1 MNNCVDLLDID
12 NLNIDNIK
20 ETKIF
25 PKHLKLLFFV
35 EMWER
40 FSYYGMRALLVLF
53 LTSHLGFSDANAY
66 AIYSLFAAIGYAGPV
81 LGGFLADKLM
91 GFRNMVL
98 IGGIIITIGHICM
111 TLIGSD
117 LNFVYLGLSLLALGT
132 GLFKGN
138 ITNLLSCCYKKN
150 DPDRERGFTL
160 FYVGINLG
168 AFLASISCGYVASTI
183 GWDYGFGL
191 AGLGML
197 IGIIIFVKFQNLL
210 GNNGSSPYPHLMKK
224 RFFLGLNPFAI
235 IIVTTLFLAFL
246 VSEMLTSAEFFANML
261 SIIGLG
267 VFGIFGYII
276 FKSPTIQRQNL
287 IALSMMIFLLMCFF
301 ALEMQLGAL
310 INLFTERNV
319 VKEVFGVMI
328 PASVSQAI
336 NPLSVI
342 ILGSLLGAY
351 MKFDKKYATL
361 MLILGLLTLV
371 VCFFILYIGCVNAD
385 SNGKVGYLY
394 LVIAISFMSLG
405 ELCITPLVQ
414 SQATLLAPKHLRGF
428 IMGILML
435 SLAFS
440 NLLGTVIAKFMSVPS
455 IGGEVD
461 FMESLSI
468 YKEGFLYI
476 AFFNLGIVVIFTIFC
491 SIFLHRALTRP
502 SYS

>member
-1 MNNCVDLLDID
+1 
-12 NLNIDNIK
+12 
-20 ETKIF
+20 
-25 PKHLKLLFFV
+25 
-35 EMWER
+35 
-40 FSYYGMRALLVLF
+40 
-53 LTSHLGFSDANAY
+53 
-66 AIYSLFAAIGYAGPV
+66 
-81 LGGFLADKLM
+81 
-91 GFRNMVL
+91 
-98 IGGIIITIGHICM
+98 
-111 TLIGSD
+111 
-117 LNFVYLGLSLLALGT
+117 
-132 GLFKGN
+132 
-138 ITNLLSCCYKKN
+138 
-150 DPDRERGFTL
+150 
-160 FYVGINLG
+160 
-168 AFLASISCGYVASTI
+168 
-183 GWDYGFGL
+183 
-191 AGLGML
+191 ML
-197 IGIIIFVKFQNLL
+197 IF
-210 GNNGSSPYPHLMKK
+210 
-224 RFFLGLNPFAI
+224 
-235 IIVTTLFLAFL
+235 
-246 VSEMLTSAEFFANML
+246 AEFFANML

-267 VFGIFGYII
+267 VLGIFGYII

-301 ALEMQLGAL
+301 ALEMQLGSL

-319 VKEVFGVMI
+319 VKEVFGTIV

-336 NPLSVI
+336 NPFSI
-342 ILGSLLGAY
+342 IIFGSLLGTY

-405 ELCITPLVQ
+405 ELCIAPLVQ
-414 SQATLLAPKHLRGF
+414 SQTTLLAPKHLRGF

-491 SIFLHRALTRP
+491 SIFLHRVLTRQ
-502 SYS
+502 SYN